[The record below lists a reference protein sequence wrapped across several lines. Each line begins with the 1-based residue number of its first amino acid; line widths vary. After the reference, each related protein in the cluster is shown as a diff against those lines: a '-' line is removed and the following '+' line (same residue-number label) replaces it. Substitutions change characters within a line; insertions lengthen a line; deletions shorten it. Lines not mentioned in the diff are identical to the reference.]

1 MGVKFFSCGDPGSG
15 DSTALLS
22 HLFCCIATVTPQ
34 ADGSDEL
41 ACCPL
46 LLLSLSLIHT
56 HILPFS
62 LPPLS
67 LSHTHTLSLYLS
79 ISLSLSLQWTHRPV
93 GCVAKLCNNLSLA
106 ISMIGTAE
114 AMNLVSTRENV
125 LFSSVLLL
133 MDCIVLYCT
142 VLHCTVL
149 YCILYTVPLCTM
161 LYCDVLYCTVLYLLC
176 HSVLRCTIL
185 VYTTL
190 HSTERIPSYLA
201 LPYPVVSLHC
211 PA

>member
-1 MGVKFFSCGDPGSG
+1 VLPSALAFTLSHTYTHSPFFSPS
-15 DSTALLS
+15 
-22 HLFCCIATVTPQ
+22 
-34 ADGSDEL
+34 
-41 ACCPL
+41 
-46 LLLSLSLIHT
+46 SLSLTHT
-56 HILPFS
+56 HS
-62 LPPLS
+62 
-67 LSHTHTLSLYLS
+67 LSLYLYLS
-79 ISLSLSLQWTHRPV
+79 LSLSLSLQWTHRSV

-133 MDCIVLYCT
+133 MDCFVLY
-142 VLHCTVL
+142 CTVL
-149 YCILYTVPLCTM
+149 YCILYSVLLCTM